1 MFELSSQDF
10 QAMTAF
16 FQDLVR
22 TPSLSTQEREVAAR
36 LAGEMR
42 RVGISDVRVDRIGN
56 VIGRIG
62 TGGDKKL
69 LFDGHMDTVGVSDP
83 VAWTR
88 DPFGAEIEDGVLYG
102 RGAADMKGALA
113 AMVYAAKMLIDSG
126 VSLDGDLYLVGVVQ
140 EEPCEGLAMR
150 VLVEEEGLRPCW
162 VVLGE
167 PTNLQVSRGQRGRIE
182 MRVTVQG
189 KACHASAPH
198 LGENAIYGAARIIFG
213 LELVADQLT
222 DDRLLGRGS
231 LAVTQIE
238 STAGSRNA
246 VPDRC
251 AFYIDRRLTLG
262 ETEAKA
268 LAMRVLVEEEG
279 LRPCWVVLGEP
290 TNLQVSRGQRG
301 RIEMRVTVQGKACHA
316 SAPHLGEN
324 AIYGAARIIFGLE
337 LVADQ
342 LTDDRLLGRGS
353 LAVTQIESTA
363 GSRNAVPDRC
373 AFYIDRRL
381 TLGETEAK
389 ALAEVQSVILR
400 ESLRAE
406 AEVTEYRATS
416 YTGYETRQRVY
427 HPAWAMEEDHPLVQA
442 TVRTVRNTLGYV
454 PRVQEWVFSTDGVY
468 TMGVASIPTVGFG
481 PGEERYAHTSEEQVR
496 LDDVAAAARVY
507 AQLAVDLLA

>member
-268 LAMRVLVEEEG
+268 LA
-279 LRPCWVVLGEP
+279 
-290 TNLQVSRGQRG
+290 
-301 RIEMRVTVQGKACHA
+301 
-316 SAPHLGEN
+316 
-324 AIYGAARIIFGLE
+324 
-337 LVADQ
+337 
-342 LTDDRLLGRGS
+342 
-353 LAVTQIESTA
+353 
-363 GSRNAVPDRC
+363 
-373 AFYIDRRL
+373 
-381 TLGETEAK
+381 
-389 ALAEVQSVILR
+389 EVQSVILR

>member
-36 LAGEMR
+36 LASEMR

-213 LELVADQLT
+213 LELL
-222 DDRLLGRGS
+222 
-231 LAVTQIE
+231 
-238 STAGSRNA
+238 
-246 VPDRC
+246 
-251 AFYIDRRLTLG
+251 
-262 ETEAKA
+262 
-268 LAMRVLVEEEG
+268 
-279 LRPCWVVLGEP
+279 
-290 TNLQVSRGQRG
+290 
-301 RIEMRVTVQGKACHA
+301 
-316 SAPHLGEN
+316 
-324 AIYGAARIIFGLE
+324 
-337 LVADQ
+337 ADQ

>member
-213 LELVADQLT
+213 LELL
-222 DDRLLGRGS
+222 
-231 LAVTQIE
+231 
-238 STAGSRNA
+238 
-246 VPDRC
+246 
-251 AFYIDRRLTLG
+251 
-262 ETEAKA
+262 
-268 LAMRVLVEEEG
+268 
-279 LRPCWVVLGEP
+279 
-290 TNLQVSRGQRG
+290 
-301 RIEMRVTVQGKACHA
+301 
-316 SAPHLGEN
+316 
-324 AIYGAARIIFGLE
+324 
-337 LVADQ
+337 ADQ